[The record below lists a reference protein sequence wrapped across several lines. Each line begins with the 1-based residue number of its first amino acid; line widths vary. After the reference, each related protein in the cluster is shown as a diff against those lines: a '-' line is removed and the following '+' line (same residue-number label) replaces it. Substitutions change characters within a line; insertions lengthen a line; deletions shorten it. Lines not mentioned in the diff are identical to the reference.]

1 MHLTPSF
8 PKLARG
14 RLTTNPLRD
23 LIFWLS
29 TKRKVTDWVAR
40 LGARHDFTR
49 RFVAGETLDR
59 AFETIAPLARA
70 GQRVI
75 LNHLGENVATPAEAR
90 GARDSY
96 IRMLRSL
103 PDAGIDGNIAVKLTQ
118 LGLDLDHELCLGLTH
133 EIAAA
138 AAALRNTIEID
149 MEGSACTDSTLRI
162 FEEVQREHG
171 NAGVALQAY
180 LRRSQ
185 SDLQRLAP
193 LNPKIRLVKGAY
205 REPASVAFQKKSE
218 VDANYRRLLDRM
230 LERMPDVRE
239 EKKFE
244 RQQSRAP
251 VGAASVVAIATH
263 DPALIDYAFAKIRG
277 LGLPSA
283 RYEFQMLLGI
293 RRDLQQKVIS
303 QGHPFR
309 VYVPFGSAWV
319 PYFMRRLSERP
330 ANLIFVMRSLLA
342 ERKR

>member
-1 MHLTPSF
+1 M
-8 PKLARG
+8 
-14 RLTTNPLRD
+14 
-23 LIFWLS
+23 
-29 TKRKVTDWVAR
+29 TDWVAR

-49 RFVAGETLDR
+49 RFVAGETLDQ
-59 AFETIAPLARA
+59 ALETIAPLARA

-118 LGLDLDHELCLGLTH
+118 LGLDLDRELCLGLTH

-138 AAALRNTIEID
+138 AAAMRNTIEID

-185 SDLQRLAP
+185 SDLQRLASLNPP

-205 REPASVAFQKKSE
+205 RESPSVAFQKKSE

-230 LERMPDVRE
+230 LELSGP
-239 EKKFE
+239 
-244 RQQSRAP
+244 
-251 VGAASVVAIATH
+251 VVAIATH
-263 DPALIDYAFAKIRG
+263 DPALVDYAFAKIRE
-277 LGLPSA
+277 LGLPST

>member
-1 MHLTPSF
+1 M
-8 PKLARG
+8 
-14 RLTTNPLRD
+14 
-23 LIFWLS
+23 
-29 TKRKVTDWVAR
+29 TDWVAR

-49 RFVAGETLDR
+49 RFVAGETLDQ
-59 AFETIAPLARA
+59 ALETIAPVARA

-118 LGLDLDHELCLGLTH
+118 LGLDLDRELCLGLTQ

-185 SDLQRLAP
+185 SDLQRLASLNPP

-218 VDANYRRLLDRM
+218 VDANYRRLLDQM
-230 LERMPDVRE
+230 LERMPEVNQKNE
-239 EKKFE
+239 
-244 RQQSRAP
+244 SGTLVSSGP
-251 VGAASVVAIATH
+251 VVAIATH
-263 DPALIDYAFAKIRG
+263 DPALVDYAFAKIRT
-277 LGLPSA
+277 LGLPPA

-342 ERKR
+342 ERKH

>member
-1 MHLTPSF
+1 M
-8 PKLARG
+8 
-14 RLTTNPLRD
+14 
-23 LIFWLS
+23 
-29 TKRKVTDWVAR
+29 TDWVAR

-49 RFVAGETLDR
+49 RFVAGETLGQ
-59 AFETIAPLARA
+59 ALETIAPLARA

-90 GARDSY
+90 AARDSY

-118 LGLDLDHELCLGLTH
+118 LGLDLDRELCLGLTH

-138 AAALRNTIEID
+138 AAAMRNTIEID

-185 SDLQRLAP
+185 SDLQRLASLNPP

-205 REPASVAFQKKSE
+205 REPASAAFQKKSE

-230 LERMPDVRE
+230 LEL
-239 EKKFE
+239 
-244 RQQSRAP
+244 SAP
-251 VGAASVVAIATH
+251 VVAIATH
-263 DPALIDYAFAKIRG
+263 DPALVDYAFAKIRG

-342 ERKR
+342 ERKH

>member
-1 MHLTPSF
+1 M
-8 PKLARG
+8 
-14 RLTTNPLRD
+14 
-23 LIFWLS
+23 
-29 TKRKVTDWVAR
+29 TDWVAR
-40 LGARHDFTR
+40 LGATHDFTR
-49 RFVAGETLDR
+49 RFVAGETLDQ
-59 AFETIAPLARA
+59 ALETIAPLARA

-118 LGLDLDHELCLGLTH
+118 LGLDLDRELCLGLTH

-138 AAALRNTIEID
+138 AAAMRNTIEID

-162 FEEVQREHG
+162 FEEVQRQHG

-185 SDLQRLAP
+185 SDLQRLASLNPP

-205 REPASVAFQKKSE
+205 RELASVAFQKKSE

-230 LERMPDVRE
+230 LEP
-239 EKKFE
+239 
-244 RQQSRAP
+244 SGP
-251 VGAASVVAIATH
+251 VVAIATH
-263 DPALIDYAFAKIRG
+263 DPALVDYAFAKIRE
-277 LGLPSA
+277 LGLPPA

-330 ANLIFVMRSLLA
+330 ANLMFVMRSLLA

>member
-1 MHLTPSF
+1 
-8 PKLARG
+8 
-14 RLTTNPLRD
+14 
-23 LIFWLS
+23 
-29 TKRKVTDWVAR
+29 VTDWVAR
-40 LGARHDFTR
+40 LGASHDFTR
-49 RFVAGETLDR
+49 RFVAGETLSQ
-59 AFETIAPLARA
+59 ALETIAPLARA

-75 LNHLGENVATPAEAR
+75 LNHLGENVASPAEAR
-90 GARDSY
+90 AARDSY

-118 LGLDLDHELCLGLTH
+118 LGLDLDRELCLGLTH

-138 AAALRNTIEID
+138 AAAMRNTIEID

-193 LNPKIRLVKGAY
+193 LSPKIRLVKGAY
-205 REPASVAFQKKSE
+205 RESPSVAFQKKSE

-230 LERMPDVRE
+230 LEL
-239 EKKFE
+239 
-244 RQQSRAP
+244 S
-251 VGAASVVAIATH
+251 GSIVAIATH
-263 DPALIDYAFAKIRG
+263 DPALVDYAFAKIRG

-342 ERKR
+342 ERKH

>member
-1 MHLTPSF
+1 
-8 PKLARG
+8 
-14 RLTTNPLRD
+14 
-23 LIFWLS
+23 
-29 TKRKVTDWVAR
+29 VTDWVAR
-40 LGARHDFTR
+40 LGASHDFTR
-49 RFVAGETLDR
+49 RFVAGETLGQ
-59 AFETIAPLARA
+59 ALETIAPLARA

-90 GARDSY
+90 AARDSY

-118 LGLDLDHELCLGLTH
+118 LGLDLDRELCLGLTH

-138 AAALRNTIEID
+138 AAAMRNTIEID

-185 SDLQRLAP
+185 SDLQRLASLNPP

-205 REPASVAFQKKSE
+205 REPASAAFQKKSE

-230 LERMPDVRE
+230 LEL
-239 EKKFE
+239 
-244 RQQSRAP
+244 S
-251 VGAASVVAIATH
+251 GSVVAIATH
-263 DPALIDYAFAKIRG
+263 DPALVDYAFAKIRG

-342 ERKR
+342 ERKH

>member
-1 MHLTPSF
+1 
-8 PKLARG
+8 
-14 RLTTNPLRD
+14 
-23 LIFWLS
+23 
-29 TKRKVTDWVAR
+29 VTDWVAR

-59 AFETIAPLARA
+59 ALETIAPMARA

-118 LGLDLDHELCLGLTH
+118 LGLDLDRELCLGLTH

-138 AAALRNTIEID
+138 AAAMRNTIEID

-185 SDLQRLAP
+185 SDLQRLASLNPP

-205 REPASVAFQKKSE
+205 REPASAAFQKKSE

-230 LERMPDVRE
+230 LEL
-239 EKKFE
+239 
-244 RQQSRAP
+244 S
-251 VGAASVVAIATH
+251 GSVVAIATH
-263 DPALIDYAFAKIRG
+263 DPALVDYASAKIRG

-342 ERKR
+342 ERKH

>member
-1 MHLTPSF
+1 M
-8 PKLARG
+8 
-14 RLTTNPLRD
+14 
-23 LIFWLS
+23 
-29 TKRKVTDWVAR
+29 TDWVAR

-49 RFVAGETLDR
+49 RFVAGETLPQ
-59 AFETIAPLARA
+59 ALETIAPLARS

-96 IRMLRSL
+96 IRMLRAL
-103 PDAGIDGNIAVKLTQ
+103 PEAGIDGNIAVKLTQ
-118 LGLDLDHELCLGLTH
+118 LGLDLDRELCLGLTH

-138 AAALRNTIEID
+138 AEAMRNSIEID
-149 MEGSACTDSTLRI
+149 MEGSACTESTLRI

-193 LNPKIRLVKGAY
+193 LNPKVRLVKGAY
-205 REPASVAFQKKSE
+205 REPASVAFQKKNE
-218 VDANYRRLLDRM
+218 VDANYRRLLDQM
-230 LERMPDVRE
+230 LELICKAPQEKNEDKNE
-239 EKKFE
+239 EKNEEKNIE
-244 RQQSRAP
+244 EQQSHALARPAP
-251 VGAASVVAIATH
+251 RLAIATH
-263 DPALIDYAFAKIRG
+263 DPALVDYAFTRIRG
-277 LGLPSA
+277 LRVPPA

-303 QGHPFR
+303 ARHPFR

-330 ANLIFVMRSLLA
+330 ANLAFVMRSLLA
-342 ERKR
+342 ERKQHQAG

>member
-1 MHLTPSF
+1 
-8 PKLARG
+8 
-14 RLTTNPLRD
+14 
-23 LIFWLS
+23 
-29 TKRKVTDWVAR
+29 VTDWVAR

-49 RFVAGETLDR
+49 RFVAGETLGQ
-59 AFETIAPLARA
+59 ALETIAPLARA

-118 LGLDLDHELCLGLTH
+118 LGLDLDRELCLGLTH

-138 AAALRNTIEID
+138 AAAMRNTIEID

-193 LNPKIRLVKGAY
+193 LSPKIRLVKGAY
-205 REPASVAFQKKSE
+205 RESPSVAFQKKSE

-230 LERMPDVRE
+230 LEL
-239 EKKFE
+239 
-244 RQQSRAP
+244 S
-251 VGAASVVAIATH
+251 GSIVAIATH
-263 DPALIDYAFAKIRG
+263 DPALVDYAFAKIRG

-342 ERKR
+342 ERKH

>member
-1 MHLTPSF
+1 M
-8 PKLARG
+8 
-14 RLTTNPLRD
+14 
-23 LIFWLS
+23 
-29 TKRKVTDWVAR
+29 TDWVAR

-49 RFVAGETLDR
+49 RFVAGETLGQ
-59 AFETIAPLARA
+59 ALETIAPLARA

-118 LGLDLDHELCLGLTH
+118 LGLDLDRELCLGLTH

-138 AAALRNTIEID
+138 AAAMRNTIEID

-185 SDLQRLAP
+185 SDLQRLASLNPP

-205 REPASVAFQKKSE
+205 REPPSVAFQKKSE

-230 LERMPDVRE
+230 LEL
-239 EKKFE
+239 
-244 RQQSRAP
+244 S
-251 VGAASVVAIATH
+251 GSVVAIATH
-263 DPALIDYAFAKIRG
+263 DPALVDYAFAKIRG

-303 QGHPFR
+303 EGHPFR
-309 VYVPFGSAWV
+309 VYVPFGSA
-319 PYFMRRLSERP
+319 
-330 ANLIFVMRSLLA
+330 
-342 ERKR
+342 

>member
-1 MHLTPSF
+1 M
-8 PKLARG
+8 
-14 RLTTNPLRD
+14 
-23 LIFWLS
+23 
-29 TKRKVTDWVAR
+29 TDWVAR

-49 RFVAGETLDR
+49 RFVAGENLDQ
-59 AFETIAPLARA
+59 ALETIAPLARA

-90 GARDSY
+90 AARDSY
-96 IRMLRSL
+96 VRMLRAL
-103 PDAGIDGNIAVKLTQ
+103 AEAGIDGNIAVKLTQ
-118 LGLDLDHELCLGLTH
+118 LGLDLDRELCLGLTQ

-138 AAALRNTIEID
+138 AAAMGNTIEID
-149 MEGSACTDSTLRI
+149 MEGSACTDATLRI

-193 LNPKIRLVKGAY
+193 LSPKIRLVKGAY
-205 REPASVAFQKKSE
+205 REPASVAFQQKSE
-218 VDANYRRLLDRM
+218 VDANYRLLLDHM
-230 LERMPDVRE
+230 LELVAGMGE
-239 EKKFE
+239 ESKVE
-244 RQQSRAP
+244 QQQNLVPGTKGP
-251 VGAASVVAIATH
+251 VAAIATH
-263 DPALIDYAFAKIRG
+263 DPALVDYAFAKIRD
-277 LGLPSA
+277 LRLPPA

-303 QGHPFR
+303 AGHPFR

-330 ANLIFVMRSLLA
+330 ANLAFVMRSLLA
-342 ERKR
+342 ERKH

>member
-1 MHLTPSF
+1 M
-8 PKLARG
+8 
-14 RLTTNPLRD
+14 
-23 LIFWLS
+23 
-29 TKRKVTDWVAR
+29 TDWVAR

-49 RFVAGETLDR
+49 RFVAGETLGQ
-59 AFETIAPLARA
+59 ALETIAPLARS

-118 LGLDLDHELCLGLTH
+118 LGLDLDRELCLGLTH

-138 AAALRNTIEID
+138 AAAMRNTIEID

-230 LERMPDVRE
+230 LELMLQVRA
-239 EKKFE
+239 EKPLE
-244 RQQSRAP
+244 QPNDQRNQSRTLSAP
-251 VGAASVVAIATH
+251 VVAIATH
-263 DPALIDYAFAKIRG
+263 DPALVDYAFAKIRG
-277 LGLPSA
+277 IGLPPA

-342 ERKR
+342 ERKH

>member
-1 MHLTPSF
+1 M
-8 PKLARG
+8 
-14 RLTTNPLRD
+14 TN
-23 LIFWLS
+23 
-29 TKRKVTDWVAR
+29 WVAR

-49 RFVAGETLDR
+49 RFVAGETL
-59 AFETIAPLARA
+59 AQALETIAPLARA

-75 LNHLGENVATPAEAR
+75 LNHLGENVATPAEAH
-90 GARDSY
+90 GARDAY
-96 IRMLRSL
+96 IQMLRAF

-118 LGLDLDHELCLGLTH
+118 LGLDLDRELCLGLTH

-138 AAALRNTIEID
+138 AAAMRNTIEID

-185 SDLQRLAP
+185 SDLQRLASLNP
-193 LNPKIRLVKGAY
+193 PGNPKIRLVKGAY
-205 REPASVAFQKKSE
+205 REPASVAFQEKSA
-218 VDANYRRLLDRM
+218 VDANYRRLLDQM
-230 LERMPDVRE
+230 LELIPEVRE
-239 EKKFE
+239 QKGVE

-251 VGAASVVAIATH
+251 IGAAPFVAIATH
-263 DPALIDYAFAKIRG
+263 DPALVDYAFSKIRG

-293 RRDLQQKVIS
+293 RRDLQQRVIS
-303 QGHPFR
+303 AGHPFR

-342 ERKR
+342 ERKHQ

>member
-1 MHLTPSF
+1 V
-8 PKLARG
+8 
-14 RLTTNPLRD
+14 TN
-23 LIFWLS
+23 
-29 TKRKVTDWVAR
+29 WVAR

-49 RFVAGETLDR
+49 RFVAGETLGQ
-59 AFETIAPLARA
+59 ALETIAPLARA

-75 LNHLGENVATPAEAR
+75 LNHLGENVATPAEAH
-90 GARDSY
+90 GARDAY
-96 IRMLRSL
+96 IQMLRAL
-103 PDAGIDGNIAVKLTQ
+103 PDAGVDGNIAVKLTQ
-118 LGLDLDHELCLGLTH
+118 LGLDLDRELCLGLAH

-138 AAALRNTIEID
+138 AAAMRNTIEID

-205 REPASVAFQKKSE
+205 REPASAAFQKKSE
-218 VDANYRRLLDRM
+218 VDANYRRLLDAI
-230 LERMPDVRE
+230 LQLIPKARE
-239 EKKFE
+239 EMNVAQ
-244 RQQSRAP
+244 QQSRALVRTAP
-251 VGAASVVAIATH
+251 MVAIATH
-263 DPALIDYAFAKIRG
+263 DPALVDYAFAKIRG
-277 LGLPSA
+277 LGLPPA

-293 RRDLQQKVIS
+293 RRDLQQRVIS
-303 QGHPFR
+303 AGHPFR

-342 ERKR
+342 ERKH

>member
-1 MHLTPSF
+1 M
-8 PKLARG
+8 
-14 RLTTNPLRD
+14 
-23 LIFWLS
+23 
-29 TKRKVTDWVAR
+29 TDWVAR

-49 RFVAGETLDR
+49 RFVAGETLGQ
-59 AFETIAPLARA
+59 ALETIAPLARA

-118 LGLDLDHELCLGLTH
+118 LGLDLDRELCLGLTH

-138 AAALRNTIEID
+138 AAAMRNTIEID

-185 SDLQRLAP
+185 SDLQRLASLNPP

-205 REPASVAFQKKSE
+205 REPPSVAFQKKSE

-230 LERMPDVRE
+230 LEL
-239 EKKFE
+239 
-244 RQQSRAP
+244 S
-251 VGAASVVAIATH
+251 GSVVAIATH
-263 DPALIDYAFAKIRG
+263 DPALVDYAFAKIRG

-303 QGHPFR
+303 EGHPFR

-342 ERKR
+342 ERKH

>member
-1 MHLTPSF
+1 
-8 PKLARG
+8 
-14 RLTTNPLRD
+14 
-23 LIFWLS
+23 
-29 TKRKVTDWVAR
+29 VTDWVAR

-49 RFVAGETLDR
+49 RFVAGETLGQ
-59 AFETIAPLARA
+59 ALETIAPLARA

-90 GARDSY
+90 AARDSY

-118 LGLDLDHELCLGLTH
+118 LGLDLDRELCLGLTH

-138 AAALRNTIEID
+138 AAAMRNTIEID

-185 SDLQRLAP
+185 SDLQRLASLNPP

-205 REPASVAFQKKSE
+205 REPASAAFQKKSE

-230 LERMPDVRE
+230 LEL
-239 EKKFE
+239 
-244 RQQSRAP
+244 S
-251 VGAASVVAIATH
+251 GSVVAIATH
-263 DPALIDYAFAKIRG
+263 DPALVDYAFAKIRG

-342 ERKR
+342 ERKH